1 MSDQD
6 EQKYGLEGNEASQGF
21 TPMPLADSPP
31 QEDLALDASVENFV
45 ASRDDPAPIVERE
58 FRDVQSGEKRPEN
71 ETLRAEDAAR
81 NLSNVR
87 EAERRALDEQQN
99 RDLADAL
106 AQLQQPVAAGEQ
118 STGRTEPQPDW
129 EVQAERDHAAYTAAT
144 AEVDKNIEALLSDP
158 NIRNRLEH
166 EFGQVRAEVDTAK
179 PRNISKP
186 PPSSLPRPRG
196 C

>member
-45 ASRDDPAPIVERE
+45 ASRDDPAPIVGRE
-58 FRDVQSGEKRPEN
+58 FRDVQSGEKWPEY

-99 RDLADAL
+99 RDLQEAL
-106 AQLQQPVAAGEQ
+106 DQLHAPVDEQ
-118 STGRTEPQPDW
+118 LTGRTEAQPDFTPQPDA
-129 EVQAERDHAAYTAAT
+129 EAVQGVDPQIDPAIAAALENPTVRNLLQQASQ
-144 AEVDKNIEALLSDP
+144 EIEQQSRRGFNFPAHRNLRVSEGVENLL
-158 NIRNRLEH
+158 R
-166 EFGQVRAEVDTAK
+166 
-179 PRNISKP
+179 
-186 PPSSLPRPRG
+186 
-196 C
+196 